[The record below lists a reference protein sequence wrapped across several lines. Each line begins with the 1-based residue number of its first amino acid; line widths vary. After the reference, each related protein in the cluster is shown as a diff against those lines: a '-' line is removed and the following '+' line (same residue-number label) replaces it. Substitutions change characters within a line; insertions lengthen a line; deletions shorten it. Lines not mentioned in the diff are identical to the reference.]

1 MLHALRNL
9 PVGIDVQSLCGSA
22 GCFIGESHVQNNQG
36 AFCTTKTT
44 PNRRLC
50 GRVESQVVLVR
61 QCSCSSQEVSRDLA
75 RRCLYRGSF
84 GLLLGDHS
92 ALAVDRFMNAVVS
105 HTSGKEISCA
115 SLESDVR

>member
-1 MLHALRNL
+1 M
-9 PVGIDVQSLCGSA
+9 CGVF
-22 GCFIGESHVQNNQG
+22 GDLQGVLGESHVQNNQG

-61 QCSCSSQEVSRDLA
+61 QYSCSTQEVSRDLP
-75 RRCLYRGSF
+75 RGCLYRGSF
-84 GLLLGDHS
+84 GLLVGDHS
-92 ALAVDRFMNAVVS
+92 ALTVDSFMNAVVS
-105 HTSGKEISCA
+105 HTSGREISSA